1 LYRIHVISL
10 TQIIAVN
17 NKPGDIPKRCS
28 FFAKI
33 RKTER
38 LGPLSDPLPDDP
50 SPAGAIFGPGR
61 FALKSL
67 VKSGCLSCKVWQN
80 YAKNRVVRSGAGF

>member
-1 LYRIHVISL
+1 M
-10 TQIIAVN
+10 IAIN
-17 NKPGDIPKRCS
+17 NKPDEIPKGCS

-38 LGPLSDPLPDDP
+38 LGPSPDP
-50 SPAGAIFGPGR
+50 SPGDLSPTGAIFGPGR

-67 VKSGCLSCKVWQN
+67 VKSGCFFCKVWQN
-80 YAKNRVVRSGAGF
+80 YAKNRVVRSRARF

>member
-1 LYRIHVISL
+1 M
-10 TQIIAVN
+10 IAIN
-17 NKPGDIPKRCS
+17 NKSNDIPKRCS

-38 LGPLSDPLPDDP
+38 LGPLRDP
-50 SPAGAIFGPGR
+50 SPGGLSATGAIFGPGR

-67 VKSGCLSCKVWQN
+67 VKTGCFFCKVWQN
-80 YAKNRVVRSGAGF
+80 YAKNRVVRCRARF